1 MQFVM
6 HLKSIGRGKVINM
19 AHYTIHACPKRMW
32 YVNEY
37 LIPSMLKQGIP
48 KENILVWNDEHKRG
62 NMWSFVDSMQ
72 WAKCD
77 GWHIQDDVI
86 IARNFKEQTEK
97 YDSGV
102 VAGFVTTFDTTAWNM
117 KPDELLSGE
126 VPIKN
131 VWWSFQCI
139 RIPLQYAK
147 EFAEWWYKIAVN
159 DGAIISKCI
168 NKNKNDDWAFYKWIK
183 AYHPDI
189 TAYNLK
195 PNIIDHIDCIL
206 GGSVI
211 NKERGNRN
219 VRSLFFDDID
229 LVEQLERKLNESSK
243 ETDCC

>member
-1 MQFVM
+1 M
-6 HLKSIGRGKVINM
+6 HWRNIGNGKVIKM

-32 YVNEY
+32 YVEEY
-37 LIPSMLKQGIP
+37 LLPSMYEQGIQ
-48 KENILVWNDEHKRG
+48 KENILIWNDVNKRG
-62 NMWSFVDSMQ
+62 NMWSFVDSMR
-72 WAKCD
+72 WARHD
-77 GWHIQDDVI
+77 SWHLQDDII

-117 KPDELLSGE
+117 KPEELPTGE
-126 VPIKN
+126 VPIKK

-139 RIPLQYAK
+139 RIPLEYAK
-147 EFAEWWYKIAVN
+147 EFADWWYKIAVN
-159 DGAIISKCI
+159 DGTIISKCI

-195 PNIIDHIDCIL
+195 PNIVDHIDCLL

-211 NKERGNRN
+211 NSARGNRN
-219 VRSLFFDDID
+219 VRSLLFEDTD
-229 LVEQLERKLNESSK
+229 LVNELEKKLAVR
-243 ETDCC
+243 

>member
-32 YVNEY
+32 YVEEY
-37 LIPSMLKQGIP
+37 LLPSMREQGI
-48 KENILVWNDEHKRG
+48 KDSDILVWNDKNRRG
-62 NMWSFVDSMQ
+62 NMRSFVNSMQ

-77 GWHIQDDVI
+77 SWHLQDDII
-86 IARNFKEQTEK
+86 IARNFREKTEE
-97 YDSGV
+97 YDEGV
-102 VAGFVTTFDTTAWNM
+102 VAGFVTSFDLNYWNA
-117 KPDELLSGE
+117 KAEDLPIGE

-139 RIPLQYAK
+139 RIPKQCAK

-189 TAYNLK
+189 TAVNLK
-195 PNIIDHIDCIL
+195 PNIVDHIDYML
-206 GGSVI
+206 GGSII

-219 VRSLFFDDID
+219 VGSLFFDDID

-243 ETDCC
+243 KAN